1 MTWNTTA
8 FKPDY
13 YLQLVQDFTRL
24 LGALGK
30 RELWE
35 HARLALSQAA
45 TRNDSAEAIVVIL
58 VVFAAFC
65 TTETCRWK
73 SSPFKWPLG
82 IDCITAS
89 LQSIHLLH
97 RQHYT
102 SIFVLGQSCHSLG
115 RAHLKIQL
123 QVVSECGIW
132 HKDVIALGAAVN
144 ACAGSWGLRIWQAS
158 LKMLRLFREI
168 MICHVCSWG
177 LTEADNHGWIEPLRL
192 LCGALRQ

>member
-35 HARLALSQAA
+35 HARLALSQAQRA
-45 TRNDSAEAIVVIL
+45 TTQLKQSCYIGRFCCLLYHWNLQMEVISIQMAPWHWL
-58 VVFAAFC
+58 YH
-65 TTETCRWK
+65 
-73 SSPFKWPLG
+73 
-82 IDCITAS
+82 CI